1 MSHFYAKI
9 SESARKTQPTA
20 RGHKST
26 GVKVEA
32 ASWAG
37 KVTVE
42 LWESEGS
49 DWFRVMMDRH
59 EGEGDRIEL
68 ARGLVGKF
76 KSVNFKHA
84 TVRLTSLGDPW

>member
-20 RGHKST
+20 RGHKTT

-42 LWESEGS
+42 LWESEGQ
-49 DWFRVMMDRH
+49 DFFRVMMDRH
-59 EGEGDRIEL
+59 EGVGDRIEL
-68 ARGLVGKF
+68 ARGLVGSHTSVKF
-76 KSVNFKHA
+76 PPA
-84 TVRLTSLGDPW
+84 WR

>member
-32 ASWAG
+32 ASWSG

-59 EGEGDRIEL
+59 EGAGDRIEL
-68 ARGLVGKF
+68 ARGLVGSHA
-76 KSVNFKHA
+76 SVEFPHA
-84 TVRLTSLGDPW
+84 PVRVSFG

>member
-1 MSHFYAKI
+1 MSHFYATI
-9 SESARKTQPTA
+9 SESARKTKPTA

-42 LWESEGS
+42 LWESEGQ
-49 DWFRVMMDRH
+49 DFFRVMMDRH
-59 EGEGDRIEL
+59 ENAGDRVEL

-76 KSVNFKHA
+76 DSVKFEHA
-84 TVRLTSLGDPW
+84 TRRLTSLVEPW